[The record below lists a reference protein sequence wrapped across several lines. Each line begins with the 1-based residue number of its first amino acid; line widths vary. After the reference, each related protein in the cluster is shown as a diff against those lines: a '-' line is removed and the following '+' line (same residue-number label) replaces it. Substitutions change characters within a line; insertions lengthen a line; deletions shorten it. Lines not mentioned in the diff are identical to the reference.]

1 MLTWVLMV
9 RRFTVVCVVSVAL
22 GWCVSSRT
30 SAQATSPL
38 GGIWSLNKSL
48 SEFPK
53 EIGFDIVLPNVG
65 DSQGQGAAPSGGR
78 GRRGSSRS
86 GGGVPLAARPESYQD
101 GQRMRILV
109 GEVREPS
116 SRLTIVDTPSVVT
129 ITNDLGQSRVL
140 HPTGREESV
149 DVENIPIAVTTTR
162 DGDKL
167 IVLYHVEQNRDVRW
181 TYSPSTNPPRLSV
194 QAQLIEKGKEGDKAT
209 RVYDS
214 GLSNVAAAPQ
224 PGAAPSSAGS
234 RPPGLPGAPAP
245 EQFDQR
251 PGAEFAGLKSVGVLV
266 EDLGPEARACGL
278 RQDVIEDAL
287 AKRLTAGGLSVRKNS
302 DEDTYV
308 YVNIITT
315 SLANGT
321 CVSRYDAF
329 LYTHATSKLS
339 YHDRPVLVQVSLM
352 HRGGIGASAI
362 GPHSASVVRGLEGYV
377 DVFVT
382 QIHDANK

>member
-1 MLTWVLMV
+1 MV
-9 RRFTVVCVVSVAL
+9 RRFAVMCVLSVAL

-53 EIGFDIVLPNVG
+53 EIGFDVVLPNVG
-65 DSQGQGAAPSGGR
+65 DTPGQTSAPAGGR
-78 GRRGSSRS
+78 GRRGGSRS
-86 GGGVPLAARPESYQD
+86 TGGGTPFAVRPESYQD

-116 SRLTIVDTPSVVT
+116 ARLTIVDTPSVVT

-181 TYSPSTNPPRLSV
+181 TYSPSTNPQRLSA

-209 RVYDS
+209 RVYDA
-214 GLSNVAAAPQ
+214 GLANVADAAQ
-224 PGAAPSSAGS
+224 REAAPSSFAGS

-251 PGAEFAGLKSVGVLV
+251 PNAEFVGLKSVGVLV

-278 RQDVIEDAL
+278 RQDAIEDAI

-339 YHDRPVLVQVSLM
+339 YHERPVLVQVSLM
-352 HRGGIGASAI
+352 HRGGIGASVA
-362 GPHSASVVRGLEGYV
+362 GAHSASVIRGLEGYV

-382 QIHDANK
+382 QVRDANK

>member
-1 MLTWVLMV
+1 MKLRLA
-9 RRFTVVCVVSVAL
+9 VVCVVAVAL
-22 GWCVSSRT
+22 VGSASSRT
-30 SAQATSPL
+30 AAQATSPL

-48 SEFPK
+48 SEAPK
-53 EIGFDIVLPNVG
+53 EIGFDVVLPNVG
-65 DSQGQGAAPSGGR
+65 DTPGQTAPPSGGR
-78 GRRGSSRS
+78 GRRGSSRT
-86 GGGVPLAARPESYQD
+86 GGGAASPFASRPESYQD

-116 SRLTIVDTPSVVT
+116 TRLTIVDTPSVVT

-140 HPTGREESV
+140 HLTGREESI
-149 DVENIPIAVTTTR
+149 DVENIPIAVTATR
-162 DGDKL
+162 DGDRL

-181 TYSPSTNPPRLSV
+181 TYTPSTNPKRLSV
-194 QAQLIEKGKEGDKAT
+194 EAQLIERGKDGDKAT
-209 RVYDS
+209 RVYDA
-214 GLSNVAAAPQ
+214 GLMTDVAAAPQ
-224 PGAAPSSAGS
+224 PGTAPSSAGS

-245 EQFDQR
+245 ESFDQR
-251 PGAEFAGLKSVGVLV
+251 PNAEFVGLKNIGVLV

-278 RQDVIEDAL
+278 RQDAIEDAV

-315 SLANGT
+315 SLPSGT

-339 YHDRPVLVQVSLM
+339 YHERPVLVQVSLM
-352 HRGGIGASAI
+352 HRGGIGASAA
-362 GPHSASVVRGLEGYV
+362 GPHGASVVRGLEGYV
-377 DVFVT
+377 DVFVS
-382 QIHDANK
+382 QIRDANK

>member
-1 MLTWVLMV
+1 ML
-9 RRFTVVCVVSVAL
+9 RRFAVMSVVTVAV

-30 SAQATSPL
+30 NAQATSPL

-48 SEFPK
+48 SEAPK
-53 EIGFDIVLPNVG
+53 EIGFDVVLPNVG
-65 DSQGQGAAPSGGR
+65 DTPGQTSAPAGGR
-78 GRRGSSRS
+78 GRRGGSRS
-86 GGGVPLAARPESYQD
+86 TGGGTPLATRPESYQD

-116 SRLTIVDTPSVVT
+116 TRLTIVDTPSVVT

-140 HPTGREESV
+140 HPTGREESI
-149 DVENIPIAVTTTR
+149 DVENIPISVTASR
-162 DGDKL
+162 DGDTL

-181 TYSPSTNPPRLSV
+181 TYSTSTNPQRLSA

-209 RVYDS
+209 RVYDA
-214 GLSNVAAAPQ
+214 GLANVASATQ

-245 EQFDQR
+245 ESFDQR
-251 PGAEFAGLKSVGVLV
+251 PNAEFVGLKSVGILV

-278 RQDVIEDAL
+278 RQDAIEDAL
-287 AKRLTAGGLSVRKNS
+287 AKRLAAGGLSVRKNS

-339 YHDRPVLVQVSLM
+339 YHERPVLVQVSLL

-362 GPHSASVVRGLEGYV
+362 AAHGASVQRGLEGYV
-377 DVFVT
+377 DLFVN
-382 QIHDANK
+382 QIANANK